1 MFALMHHERGSPAR
15 RGPLRILSSCA
26 LAFAASTAAAE
37 WDISGD
43 IGAELRTFFQ
53 SPRLPQQAR
62 ATGSISVKPEFYRSW
77 GDGTHS
83 FLFEPFAR
91 LDQKDER
98 RTHFDVREFSYIYA
112 ARSWEARVGIRKL
125 FWGVAESNHLID
137 VINQVDLVE
146 NLDLED
152 RLGQP
157 MLNLALIRD
166 WGTLDFFVLPGF
178 RERTFPGREGR
189 LQFPLRVDT
198 SAAEYESSAEQ
209 THVDYAVRYAHYF
222 GPFDVGLYH
231 FWGTSRDPRFQVERT
246 RSGELVLAPV
256 YDIIHQTATD
266 VQATLGNWLLKFEGL
281 RRQGQ
286 GETYIA
292 AIGGFE
298 YTFVGVLGTNADLG
312 VLAEYHFDE
321 RGKRAFV
328 PFNDDLF
335 VGGRL
340 AVNDVADTQV
350 LGGMFTD
357 MNGGGHFV
365 NLEASRRFGQYWKV
379 EMELRLLLDVDNAD
393 PLWSFNRDDYL
404 QVDIIRFF

>member
-1 MFALMHHERGSPAR
+1 MRTRQQTAFVR
-15 RGPLRILSSCA
+15 RRVA
-26 LAFAASTAAAE
+26 AVFAAVSALSAAGHAAAE

-43 IGAELRTFFQ
+43 IGAELRMFVQ
-53 SPRLPQQAR
+53 SPRLPEQAR
-62 ATGSISVKPEFYRSW
+62 ATGSIAFKPEFYRTW
-77 GDGTHS
+77 DDGTHS

-98 RTHFDVREFSYIYA
+98 RTHVDVRELSYIYA
-112 ARSWEARVGIRKL
+112 AQAWEARVGIRKL
-125 FWGVAESNHLID
+125 FWGVAESNHLVD

-157 MLNLALIRD
+157 MVNLALIRD
-166 WGTLDFFVLPGF
+166 WGTVDLFVLPGF

-222 GPFDVGLYH
+222 GVFDVGLYH

-246 RSGELVLAPV
+246 ASGEPVLAPV
-256 YDIIHQTATD
+256 YEIIHQTATD
-266 VQATLGNWLLKFEGL
+266 VQATVGNWLLKLEAL

-286 GETYIA
+286 GETYVA
-292 AIGGFE
+292 AVGGFE
-298 YTFVGVLGTNADLG
+298 YTFVGFLGTNADLG
-312 VLAEYHFDE
+312 VLGEYHFDE
-321 RGKRAFV
+321 RGKRAPV
-328 PFNDDLF
+328 PFNDDVF
-335 VGGRL
+335 VGARL
-340 AVNDVADTQV
+340 ALNDAADTAV
-350 LGGMFTD
+350 LGGIVSD

-365 NLEASRRFGQYWKV
+365 NFEASRRFGEFWKV

-404 QVDIIRFF
+404 QIEILRFF